1 MFIAYGGGDF
11 MDIWDIFVLYNTY
24 EPNAYTIVSSLL
36 GLGSHQQGQHS
47 IACPSSNAGLSQQH
61 ATAQEV

>member
-1 MFIAYGGGDF
+1 
-11 MDIWDIFVLYNTY
+11 MDIWDIFVLYNKY

-47 IACPSSNAGLSQQH
+47 IAYPSSNAGPSTTCNS
-61 ATAQEV
+61 A